1 MTSYKKLWEDADE
14 KLTFAVTQCEELKQ
28 QLAGVQEGM
37 IAEFMDSLT
46 NTEAKEVLR
55 LFVNRVENRGELVLL
70 MRVLSKIND

>member
-14 KLTFAVTQCEELKQ
+14 KLTFAVTEAETLRH
-28 QLAGVQEGM
+28 QLSLAQDGM
-37 IAEFMDSLT
+37 IAEFADSLT
-46 NTEAKEVLR
+46 NADAKEVLR